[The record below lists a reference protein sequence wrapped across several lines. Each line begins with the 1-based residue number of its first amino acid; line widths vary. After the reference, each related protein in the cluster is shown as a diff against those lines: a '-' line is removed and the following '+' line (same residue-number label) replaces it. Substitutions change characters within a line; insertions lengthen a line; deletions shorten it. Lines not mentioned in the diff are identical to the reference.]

1 MPKDRKT
8 GLNTAKAR
16 NGRGTPVRG
25 VRMQRP
31 DGVMVRVVPLDPH
44 SPTFIDDLTR
54 IFQSNIAKA
63 RRENKKLFGSP
74 DGPTARK

>member
-8 GLNTAKAR
+8 GLSTAKAR

-44 SPTFIDDLTR
+44 SPTFDDDLTLV
-54 IFQSNIAKA
+54 FQRNIARA

-74 DGPTARK
+74 DGLPVRK